1 MQSTDMTFDFR
12 GRTLVLTGANGGIGQ
27 AIATM
32 FYEAGCNLVLS
43 DLDQDGLETF
53 TNKFSDR
60 DRIAWLKADASSA
73 TDAETTVKLASSRF
87 GGIDF
92 LVPSAGIYQ
101 SRPFS
106 EMSDQ
111 DWLRTTSINLDGVFY
126 LCRRALGAMKDH
138 SSIVTIA
145 SLAAYRGAFSNAHY
159 GATKGAMVSFT
170 RALSRELAPRTR
182 VNGVAPGIIETPMV
196 AQLMKTRGADT
207 LAQTPLG
214 RLGNA
219 SEIASVIAFLC
230 SSAASFVTGETIQ
243 VNGGI
248 YMA

>member
-1 MQSTDMTFDFR
+1 
-12 GRTLVLTGANGGIGQ
+12 
-27 AIATM
+27 
-32 FYEAGCNLVLS
+32 
-43 DLDQDGLETF
+43 
-53 TNKFSDR
+53 
-60 DRIAWLKADASSA
+60 
-73 TDAETTVKLASSRF
+73 
-87 GGIDF
+87 
-92 LVPSAGIYQ
+92 
-101 SRPFS
+101 
-106 EMSDQ
+106 
-111 DWLRTTSINLDGVFY
+111 
-126 LCRRALGAMKDH
+126 
-138 SSIVTIA
+138 
-145 SLAAYRGAFSNAHY
+145 
-159 GATKGAMVSFT
+159 MVSFT